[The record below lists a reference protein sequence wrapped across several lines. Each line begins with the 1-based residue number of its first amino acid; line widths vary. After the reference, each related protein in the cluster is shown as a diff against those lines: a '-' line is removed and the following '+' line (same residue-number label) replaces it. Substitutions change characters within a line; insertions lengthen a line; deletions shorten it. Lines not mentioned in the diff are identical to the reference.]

1 MAVLA
6 SWCPVADFYQEMQD
20 TATELL
26 TEFNQGVIQ
35 FIPVIDGAN
44 DWDAKT
50 EGTAINI
57 SATVKGAASKYWSD
71 LITQSDLEVT
81 SAVFS
86 QIPKM
91 DGLISIDGSK
101 KQIIQIDP
109 IPAAG
114 ITVAWRIFV
123 KG

>member
-1 MAVLA
+1 M
-6 SWCPVADFYQEMQD
+6 ADFYQEMQD

-26 TEFNQGVIQ
+26 TEFKQGVIQ
-35 FIPVIDGAN
+35 FIPVIDGIN

-50 EGTAINI
+50 EGAPIGI
-57 SATVKGAASKYWSD
+57 SATVRGAASQYWSD

-86 QIPKM
+86 QAPAM
-91 DGLISIDGSK
+91 NGLISIDGSK

>member
-1 MAVLA
+1 M
-6 SWCPVADFYQEMQD
+6 ADFYQEMQD

-26 TEFNQGVIQ
+26 TEFNQGAVQ
-35 FIPVIDGAN
+35 FIPMVGGVN

-50 EGTAINI
+50 EGAPISI
-57 SATVKGAASKYWSD
+57 SATVKGASSQYWSD

-81 SAVFS
+81 AAVFS
-86 QIPKM
+86 QTPTI

-101 KQIIQIDP
+101 KQIIKIEP

-114 ITVAWRIFV
+114 TTAAWRIFV

>member
-1 MAVLA
+1 M
-6 SWCPVADFYQEMQD
+6 PDFYQEMQD

-26 TEFNQGVIQ
+26 TEFNQGTIQ
-35 FIPVIDGAN
+35 FVPMVNGAN
-44 DWDAKT
+44 EWDAKA
-50 EGTAINI
+50 EGAPINI
-57 SATVKGAASKYWSD
+57 NATVKGAASKYWGD

-86 QIPKM
+86 QAPTM
-91 DGLISIDGSK
+91 NGLISIDGSK

-114 ITVAWRIFV
+114 TTVAWRIFV

>member
-1 MAVLA
+1 
-6 SWCPVADFYQEMQD
+6 MQD

-35 FIPVIDGAN
+35 FVPMVDGAN
-44 DWDAKT
+44 EWDAKT
-50 EGTAINI
+50 EGAPIDI
-57 SATVKGAASKYWSD
+57 SATVKGAVSQYWSE

-86 QIPKM
+86 QAPTM

-114 ITVAWRIFV
+114 TPVAWRIFV